1 MAEHTITG
9 IASVL
14 LAIVGLAV
22 IATLISPR
30 AKTSDVIVASGGAT
44 QQALCVALSPVTQ
57 QNCGVLTPSVSSSV
71 SFDIPG
77 LIRGIPG
84 DRGAAPV

>member
-22 IATLISPR
+22 IATLLSPK
-30 AKTSDVIVASGGAT
+30 AQTGAVITASGSAT
-44 QQALCVALSPVTQ
+44 QQALCVALSPVTGQ
-57 QNCGVLTPSVSSSV
+57 ACGTLTPSVSSTI
-71 SFDIPG
+71 SFPG
-77 LIRGIPG
+77 LGT
-84 DRGAAPV
+84 GAAQY